1 MTGPLQMCHELNRN
15 ATFNF
20 GQLYPVVACKGIL
33 HLCFRDEDKQKGKCF
48 GGIARLQTAVK
59 KLRASDKNVLW
70 LNAGDFYQGT
80 VWYSHFKWKVTTL
93 STVSTLSTLST
104 QYLL

>member
-1 MTGPLQMCHELNRN
+1 MVTL
-15 ATFNF
+15 
-20 GQLYPVVACKGIL
+20 IL
-33 HLCFRDEDKQKGKCF
+33 MLCLVKIEIQYSCFRDEDKQKGKCF

-80 VWYSHFKWKVTTL
+80 VWYSHFKWKV
-93 STVSTLSTLST
+93 VSRLVVFSFARNLFNLPSQVQQPT
-104 QYLL
+104 QF

>member
-1 MTGPLQMCHELNRN
+1 M
-15 ATFNF
+15 
-20 GQLYPVVACKGIL
+20 
-33 HLCFRDEDKQKGKCF
+33 CFRDEDKQKGKCF

-93 STVSTLSTLST
+93 STVSTLYTIHNIYTVSTVGGSPV
-104 QYLL
+104 

>member
-1 MTGPLQMCHELNRN
+1 M
-15 ATFNF
+15 
-20 GQLYPVVACKGIL
+20 
-33 HLCFRDEDKQKGKCF
+33 LCSRDEDKQKGKCF

-80 VWYSHFKWKVTTL
+80 VWYSHFKWKVRAYLHYTIY
-93 STVSTLSTLST
+93 TVSTVGGGPV
-104 QYLL
+104 